1 MDFASVLLLSFIAP
15 VFAIIAYIM
24 VRAVVK
30 KKIPDVHYTP
40 FDKIMGQSAIEY
52 QVHKKANRQEDD
64 QGDDKNK
71 NE

>member
-1 MDFASVLLLSFIAP
+1 MDFASILLLSFIAP
-15 VFAIIAYIM
+15 VFGIIVYIM

-30 KKIPDVHYTP
+30 QKIPEVHYTP

-52 QVHKKANRQEDD
+52 QVHKKATKEDDD

-71 NE
+71 NN